1 MNRISEQSPSAE
13 RERAPGRHGRR
24 RISEERA
31 ASGPWREMHLAP
43 QGAST
48 AGRGGVSTRPV
59 SDKRLAGSDLQKKP
73 VGTREAPRDGE
84 VIRLLLKISL
94 LLSAGCFQEG
104 QKWPEAIEIF
114 QV

>member
-31 ASGPWREMHLAP
+31 ASGPWRETHLAP

-48 AGRGGVSTRPV
+48 AGRGGVSTRP
-59 SDKRLAGSDLQKKP
+59 S
-73 VGTREAPRDGE
+73 
-84 VIRLLLKISL
+84 VIRDW
-94 LLSAGCFQEG
+94 QEVTFKKS
-104 QKWPEAIEIF
+104 QWEPERLPEMEK
-114 QV
+114 